1 MKQFK
6 GFERKEAVE
15 WEQLPKGAY
24 VIKILNVKEEAN
36 KNGPGSHL
44 AIAFDVAEGEYAGI
58 YKRIFDNNTKEDK
71 KWPNDA
77 VVYINCPQDN
87 SDQWIVDAFNK
98 FMTAVEDSNEGYHWG
113 WDEKTL
119 KGKLVGAKF
128 YIEQSEY
135 NGNIYDHTK
144 AKWFLNAQKV
154 RDGKYGKLPNDKL
167 IGDTTKSSSGADGFV
182 NVPDNIT
189 DEEVPF
195 D

>member
-6 GFERKEAVE
+6 GFGRKESVE
-15 WEQLPKGAY
+15 WLQLPKGAF
-24 VIKILNVKEEAN
+24 VIKILNIKEEAN
-36 KNGPGSHL
+36 KNNSGSHL
-44 AIAFDVAEGEYAGI
+44 AIAFDIAEGEYQGF
-58 YKRIFDNNTKEDK
+58 YKKAFDNDTREDK

-77 VVYINCPQDN
+77 VIYINCPEDN
-87 SDQWIVDAFNK
+87 SEQWVIDNFNK
-98 FMTAVEDSNEGYHWG
+98 FITAVEDSNEGYHWG

-119 KGKLVGAKF
+119 KNKLVGAKF

-135 NGNIYDHTK
+135 NGMIYDHTK
-144 AKWFLNAQKV
+144 AKWFIAAQKI

-167 IGDTTKSSSGADGFV
+167 IESTTGSTGTDGFV